1 VDARKTIWNRT
12 STIATW
18 NCVEQPHAKPP
29 ETTRAVIRNSPPVAM
44 CYASMRALNR
54 ISSTRTSFVN
64 MTLHAKIQHL
74 KTAKS
79 FAMKPKLVGV
89 PRSSTAL

>member
-1 VDARKTIWNRT
+1 
-12 STIATW
+12 
-18 NCVEQPHAKPP
+18 
-29 ETTRAVIRNSPPVAM
+29 M